1 MAIVCLILGVML
13 AIQFR
18 ANENS
23 PVNPSVD
30 RWAEIT
36 IQLDNLRTERDALAD
51 EVISLRAKLEE
62 TASHQQ
68 SDAIKAL
75 NEELIK
81 ANMAAGLIPVRGAG
95 VIVTLNDS
103 PQVLQPGD
111 NPNLGLVHDEDL
123 LKVVN
128 ELKAAGAEAISIN
141 GNRLISTSEIRCA
154 GTTILVNVNRI
165 APPFVINAI
174 GNPETLKSSLLIT
187 GGHLKYIENF
197 GIQYQIQNVDS
208 VEVPAYKGAVKYE
221 YAQPVKKDDN
231 N

>member
-1 MAIVCLILGVML
+1 MAVVCLILGVML

-18 ANENS
+18 TNEKS
-23 PVNPSVD
+23 PVNPSAD

-36 IQLDNLRTERDALAD
+36 IQLDNLRGERDALSE
-51 EVISLRAKLEE
+51 EVISLRAKIED

-68 SDAIKAL
+68 SNAIKAL
-75 NEELIK
+75 NDELTK
-81 ANMAAGLIPVRGAG
+81 ANMVAGLVPTQGPGI
-95 VIVTLNDS
+95 IVTLNDS
-103 PQVLQPGD
+103 AQVLQPGD

-141 GNRLISTSEIRCA
+141 DQRLISSSEIRCA

-165 APPFVINAI
+165 APPFVISAI
-174 GNPETLKSSLLIT
+174 GDPDMLKSSLLIT

-197 GIQYQIQNVDS
+197 GIQYQIQIADS
-208 VEVPAYKGAVKYE
+208 IEIPAYKGSVKYE
-221 YAQPVKKDDN
+221 YAQPVRKDN
-231 N
+231 NT